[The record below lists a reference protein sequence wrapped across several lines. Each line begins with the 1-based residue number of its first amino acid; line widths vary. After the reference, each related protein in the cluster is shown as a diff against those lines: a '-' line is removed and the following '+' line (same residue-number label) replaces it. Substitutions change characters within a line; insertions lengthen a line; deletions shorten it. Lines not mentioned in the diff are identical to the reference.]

1 MRLTAAV
8 AVTMMLCLTG
18 CVGATV
24 TLPQKQTYPSD
35 DHQQLSQNASSAVI
49 SKTQK
54 SDVTR
59 QWCGITLWA
68 LIVPIPLQLPVC
80 ENYSEVAYG
89 ADANGAQV
97 ILFNTKQRVRAT
109 LYACGPIMLLGP
121 IASRYEGNAF
131 CGSLPWSDG

>member
-1 MRLTAAV
+1 MRLTVV
-8 AVTMMLCLTG
+8 ALTMMLCLTG

-24 TLPQKQTYPSD
+24 ALPYKQTYPSQAD
-35 DHQQLSQNASSAVI
+35 QPLRLNASPPVI
-49 SKTQK
+49 RKTQK

-59 QWCGITLWA
+59 QWCGITVWA

-80 ENYSEVAYG
+80 ESYSEEAYG
-89 ADANGAQV
+89 ADANGEQV
-97 ILFNTKQRVRAT
+97 ILFNTKQRIRPT
-109 LYACGPIMLLGP
+109 LYACGPIMILGS